1 MQERLKQS
9 RGNEEKAGKNYRVCP
24 VISEIRPGA
33 RLRER
38 NKIGGRYDQNIQPGS
53 RGEKKKKEVIIA
65 THKRVV
71 LPERQRRSSTKST
84 RDDGDATMV
93 QPH

>member
-53 RGEKKKKEVIIA
+53 RGEKKKEVIIA